1 MSLPSAMRDWPRGG
15 KNAGRRHVYRKHC
28 IGHMEIIT
36 KRHWRGWNSNDE
48 TEAKWAE
55 RSAEEN
61 IAVYAERL
69 EQLRPRLS
77 QRNYRFF
84 KNGLHDARLISFA
97 TGDGLHI
104 DFAKNGSV
112 AINDFYRTSAEMK
125 VLNAE
130 FDAIYHL
137 KYKGVSKSVFDFPSD
152 DPLWGKNIDDWGYD
166 ELSEVNETVLRHEVL
181 FSSGTTILIE
191 FEKFSFTKTKY
202 NGSRY

>member
-1 MSLPSAMRDWPRGG
+1 
-15 KNAGRRHVYRKHC
+15 
-28 IGHMEIIT
+28 MEIIT
-36 KRHWRGWNSNDE
+36 KRHWRGWNSDDE
-48 TEAKWAE
+48 KESKWAE
-55 RSAEEN
+55 ESANEN
-61 IAVYAERL
+61 IRLYAERL
-69 EQLRPRLS
+69 EKLRPRLNEK
-77 QRNYRFF
+77 NYRFF
-84 KNGLHDARLISFA
+84 KNGMHDARLISFA

-137 KYKGVSKSVFDFPSD
+137 KYKEVSKSVFDFPSD
-152 DPLWGKNIDDWGYD
+152 DPLWGNNINDWGYD
-166 ELSEVNETVLRHEVL
+166 ELSEVSETVLRHEVL

-202 NGSRY
+202 SGSRY